1 MKLEEAKNLQ
11 NVSKSK
17 LKEIARGR
25 FKPDKQ
31 KRA

>member
-1 MKLEEAKNLQ
+1 MKLEEVKNLQ

-17 LKEIARGR
+17 LNEIARGR
-25 FKPDKQ
+25 FKTDEQ